1 MPCPDIDVHFEVV
14 DAVVDEAD
22 DVMVN
27 MIVNAIAI
35 ECESSSCAAKTVDY
49 DLGPEIYVDRC
60 VVLGDEH
67 EMVQCHRW
75 NRSRRLCGTHRP
87 VLLRLLLLEGSL
99 DGKDARRSPLVV
111 SSAGRS
117 TVRTTWRQKRRESSL
132 ALSLIDVAED
142 GEHADEENL
151 MTYDDSGDVRGCFGC
166 HYGRCCRCSY
176 EKVALLFACDI
187 VAGD

>member
-1 MPCPDIDVHFEVV
+1 MPCPDIDVHFELV

-22 DVMVN
+22 DVMVD
-27 MIVNAIAI
+27 MIVNVIAI
-35 ECESSSCAAKTVDY
+35 EYESSCAAKTVDY
-49 DLGPEIYVDRC
+49 DLGPEIYVVRC
-60 VVLGDEH
+60 VVLDVEH
-67 EMVQCHRW
+67 EIRGQRW
-75 NRSRRLCGTHRP
+75 QRSWGLCGTHRP
-87 VLLRLLLLEGSL
+87 VLLRLLLLVGSL

-132 ALSLIDVAED
+132 ALSLIDVAEN

-166 HYGRCCRCSY
+166 HYGPCCRRSCG
-176 EKVALLFACDI
+176 KVALLFACDI